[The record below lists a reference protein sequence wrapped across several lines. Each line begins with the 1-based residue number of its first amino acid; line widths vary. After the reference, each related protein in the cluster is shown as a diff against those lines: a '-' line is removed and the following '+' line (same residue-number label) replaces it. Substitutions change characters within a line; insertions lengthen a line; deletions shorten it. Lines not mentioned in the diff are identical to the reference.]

1 MTEFL
6 QDVVSGLGFGAIYA
20 LAALGLVFIFKTTS
34 VVNFASGVMGMAV
47 AMILWSALNQAGLPL
62 VGAWLL
68 ALVGALLIGV
78 VTETVFLRRIEGSPL
93 LIQIVL
99 TLGLLLFIRGVA
111 GRIWGYDQKTVPKLS
126 NADPTPLGSLYINA
140 NDLLIV
146 VLTVA
151 LAIVFYV
158 VFERTRVGLAMQAV
172 SQDREV
178 AALMGIRVFRF
189 VTASWAIGVLV
200 TGVAAILVAPT
211 VSLSPTMMD
220 NIAVYAFAAAVL
232 GGFGSLAGAVVGGFL
247 VGVISSLVG
256 AYLSTNYELSI
267 IFLLIV
273 VVLYVRPQGLFGV
286 EAKTRQ

>member
-20 LAALGLVFIFKTTS
+20 LAALGLVFIFKTTA

-146 VLTVA
+146 VLTVT

-189 VTASWAIGVLV
+189 VTALWAIGVLV

>member
-1 MTEFL
+1 
-6 QDVVSGLGFGAIYA
+6 
-20 LAALGLVFIFKTTS
+20 
-34 VVNFASGVMGMAV
+34 
-47 AMILWSALNQAGLPL
+47 
-62 VGAWLL
+62 
-68 ALVGALLIGV
+68 
-78 VTETVFLRRIEGSPL
+78 
-93 LIQIVL
+93 
-99 TLGLLLFIRGVA
+99 
-111 GRIWGYDQKTVPKLS
+111 
-126 NADPTPLGSLYINA
+126 
-140 NDLLIV
+140 
-146 VLTVA
+146 
-151 LAIVFYV
+151 
-158 VFERTRVGLAMQAV
+158 MQAV